1 MGTPVLVGV
10 AAPVAAVGLRRALPP
25 PLVVPGQAPAAAA
38 LLVVELQKLV
48 EPAMQCRSRAAAVFR
63 QRRQETGTTLIATPN
78 KVPRDENYSQH
89 VK

>member
-1 MGTPVLVGV
+1 MATAVLVGV

-48 EPAMQCRSRAAAVFR
+48 EPAMPIKSSSSFQTEMNTK
-63 QRRQETGTTLIATPN
+63 QT
-78 KVPRDENYSQH
+78 QH
-89 VK
+89 